1 MVIVKGV
8 LKMTGSIGNF
18 TFYTRQGSD
27 QVIGRL
33 KGGTKKKKMDA
44 NPNFDK
50 LRKEQKEFGG
60 CSRFAKY
67 SRHAFGNLYRVA
79 DYNLLPVLTG
89 IGRNIMKLDTTSEAG
104 KRALC
109 LSQNKGALEGLNFNR
124 TNPLTSVLRVFPRVD
139 LDRENLLGVFTFP
152 RINTDMDL
160 MNFQKLP
167 FFRLNLAIGAMTDMA
182 YNPTT
187 GKYEPMV
194 IEMYGISVTL
204 TGKWYSTRSVLPEHT
219 LTVALPEE
227 RTEFLTPNVSLLLS
241 MAVEFG
247 NVGPDGEPVEVKYAG
262 SGKVVK
268 VG

>member
-67 SRHAFGNLYRVA
+67 SRHAFGDLYRVA

-89 IGRNIMKLDTTSEAG
+89 IGRNLMKLDTTSEAG
-104 KRALC
+104 KRNLY
-109 LSQNKGALEGLNFNR
+109 LSMNKGAIEGLNFNR
-124 TNPLTSVLRVFPRVD
+124 TNPFTSVLRVFPRVD
-139 LDRENLLGVFTFP
+139 LDRENLTGVITIP

-160 MNFQKLP
+160 LNFQRLP
-167 FFRLNLAIGAMTDMA
+167 FFRLNVAIGAMTDMA

-187 GKYEPMV
+187 RSYEPMV
-194 IEMYGISVTL
+194 IEMYGISITL
-204 TGKWYSTRSVLPEHT
+204 TGKWYSTQTVLSEQT

-227 RTEFLTPNVSLLLS
+227 RTEFLTPNVSVLLS

-247 NVGPDGEPVEVKYAG
+247 NVGPYGEPVEVKYAG
-262 SGKVVK
+262 YGKVVK